1 MHFYLPS
8 LGSFVLQKSLLS
20 CDILILELAGQPEN
34 MYSLLKFSVCA
45 CHVLGL
51 MTWTVDI
58 NTVWV
63 TEEWTVHTET
73 MKTIYTL
80 RLRSNA
86 LLINF
91 FHIGLLNH
99 LSLSYGYNELI
110 RVKEYSIKEF

>member
-1 MHFYLPS
+1 MPFYLPS

-34 MYSLLKFSVCA
+34 MYSLLKFSVCT

-91 FHIGLLNH
+91 FHI
-99 LSLSYGYNELI
+99 
-110 RVKEYSIKEF
+110 